1 MQTPPALKKND
12 AIGIIAPARSI
23 SREEVQPAIDLFESW
38 GLKVKLGDHLF
49 HVFHQFAGRDKERAA
64 DLQTFMDDR
73 EIKAIMCARGGYGT
87 VKLMEHLNFDQFR
100 KQPKWIIGYSDITVL
115 HSYITQQLGIK
126 TLHATMPLNIKSSSD
141 NLPAT
146 QLLREVLFGN
156 KLEYSWNTST
166 AINFS
171 GKLSGEITGGNLS
184 VLYSLSGTNFDINT
198 TDKILFIED
207 LDEYLYHI
215 DRMLMNFKHSNK
227 FSSLKVL
234 LIGGMTD
241 MNDNKV
247 AYGYTAHEIIDN
259 ITQDYSFPVIYDFPA
274 GHFPNNLPIIMGS
287 NVEIE
292 QTGEKELTIHFS
304 G

>member
-12 AIGIIAPARSI
+12 TIGIIAPARSI

-49 HVFHQFAGRDKERAA
+49 HAFHQFAGRDKERAA

-100 KQPKWIIGYSDITVL
+100 KQPKWMIGYSDITVL
-115 HSYITQQLGIK
+115 HSYITQQLGTK

-241 MNDNKV
+241 MNDNKI

-292 QTGEKELTIHFS
+292 QTGEKKLTIHFS